1 MDAEAERPVVH
12 VFRGSKTTAHQ
23 GRAVRDNQRRG
34 GGAGDRPGSKVGA
47 LQLGVHHVETHV
59 EVLGDVP
66 LRPRTNPPGVPVRR
80 AAEIGGHWRCP
91 YKCARCERGAGAGEV
106 SRLAAILHFH
116 VAAVE

>member
-1 MDAEAERPVVH
+1 MDAEVERQVVH
-12 VFRGSKTTAHQ
+12 VLRGSKTTAHQ
-23 GRAVRDNQRRG
+23 GRAVRDNQRCG
-34 GGAGDRPGSKVGA
+34 GGACDRPAQSWRFA
-47 LQLGVHHVETHV
+47 AWVHHVNTNV